1 MAGPVRIGRADCGAA
16 TAPGAG
22 ADVGCD
28 AGDGMV
34 SCRSAHPAASSRA
47 IKPKL
52 RRKRTRHLI
61 GSGIQGDLE
70 PERNIAS
77 AQEPRRGETHGKL
90 APGLYLVATP
100 IGNLEDLTRRAER
113 VLATADLVACEDRRI
128 TSRLMGHLGLR
139 RPLSLYHEHNA
150 EAARPERLGRL
161 QAGESV
167 AVVSD
172 AGTPAVSDPGFKLVR
187 AALDQG
193 SDVYP
198 VPGPSAVLAALI
210 ASGLPTDRFLFQ
222 GFLPPRSAA
231 RRRILAELAPVPA
244 TLVLFESPQR
254 LAEMFDDAA
263 AVLGSRQAAVAR
275 ELTKL
280 HEEHRRGTLADLAAH
295 YAAAGPP
302 KGEAVVVIGPPAAD
316 ADALGDAEVDQLL
329 RTALLAEKPR
339 RAAADVA
346 AATGRSAN
354 ELYRRALTLARDPA

>member
-1 MAGPVRIGRADCGAA
+1 M
-16 TAPGAG
+16 
-22 ADVGCD
+22 
-28 AGDGMV
+28 
-34 SCRSAHPAASSRA
+34 
-47 IKPKL
+47 

-113 VLATADLVACEDRRI
+113 VLATADLVACEDRRV

-139 RPLSLYHEHNA
+139 RPLALYHEHNA
-150 EAARPERLGRL
+150 EAARPELLGRL

-167 AVVSD
+167 ALVSD

-254 LAEMFDDAA
+254 LAEMFEDAA